1 LQLSIHGK
9 RHPARY
15 VALDLPQNCRGSA
28 LRAGLVAANVLPI
41 IEPLKAEGLS
51 LRKIA
56 AALNAR
62 GIATVRGGA
71 WTSVQVANVLRRL
84 AV

>member
-1 LQLSIHGK
+1 MKTTIIPELHVRAKGAK
-9 RHPARY
+9 G
-15 VALDLPQNCRGSA
+15 VATNKAAADRF
-28 LRAGLVAANVLPI
+28 AANVLPI

-62 GIATVRGGA
+62 SIATVRGGA
-71 WTSVQVANVLRRL
+71 WTSVQVANVLRR
-84 AV
+84 V